1 MLFSLYCIN
10 CNLIVTFTCRLR
22 YNKVKYFEKGGLE
35 MEATYVNIS
44 ELRLGKVVAEDI
56 FANTQYPILLRNTK
70 ITHNHLHVFKAFNIP
85 KVLVFKDLQD
95 PVAIEDTG
103 SEVIVDVPV
112 PVPTITPF
120 ERHYEE
126 AIAYLKKEFFNWQ
139 AGARIDMIKIR
150 ATMIPLIEIVLE
162 NRSYIFDLNSYSNA
176 KDYLYH
182 HCIATGLISG
192 TLAQKLGYE
201 RGIAIQMALAGML
214 ADCGMAKVPN
224 RVRDKKTTLT
234 KEEFAEIRRHP
245 EYSYQLVKDSPALK
259 NEMKIAIYQ
268 HHERLDGSGYPQG
281 LSAVT
286 IPIFSQIIAVA
297 DVFHA
302 MTSERLYRSKQS
314 SFKVIEMIKE
324 EEFGKF
330 DIKVVQALID
340 IGADL
345 PIGTKVE
352 LSNLE
357 HAEVMFINR
366 YSPTRPLIKLLSTGE
381 VVDLSK
387 IRNFHISRVITKS

>member
-1 MLFSLYCIN
+1 
-10 CNLIVTFTCRLR
+10 
-22 YNKVKYFEKGGLE
+22 

-44 ELRLGKVVAEDI
+44 ELRIGKVVAEDI
-56 FANTQYPILLRNTK
+56 FANTRYPILSKNTK
-70 ITHNHLHVFKAFNIP
+70 INHEHLHIFKAFNIL
-85 KVLVFKDLQD
+85 KVLVFKDLEE
-95 PVAIEDTG
+95 PLATESAGT
-103 SEVIVDVPV
+103 EVMLDIPLS
-112 PVPTITPF
+112 TITPF

-126 AIAYLKKEFFNWQ
+126 AVAYLKKEFPNWQ
-139 AGARIDMIKIR
+139 AGARLDMTKIR
-150 ATMIPLIEIVLE
+150 GVMIPLIEALLE

-176 KDYLYH
+176 RDYLYH

-192 TLAQKLGYE
+192 VLAQKLGYE
-201 RGIAIQMALAGML
+201 RGVAIQMSLAGML

-224 RVRDKKTTLT
+224 RVRNKKTVLT

-245 EYSYQLVKDSPALK
+245 EYSYQFVKDSPALK
-259 NEMKIAIYQ
+259 SEMKVAIYQ
-268 HHERLDGSGYPQG
+268 HHERLDGSGYPKG
-281 LSAVT
+281 SKSGT
-286 IPIFSQIIAVA
+286 ISIFSQIIAVA

-340 IGADL
+340 IVADL
-345 PIGTKVE
+345 PIGTKIE

-366 YSPTRPLIKLLSTGE
+366 YSPTRPLIKLMSTGE
-381 VVDLSK
+381 VIDLSK
-387 IRNFHISRVITKS
+387 VRNFYISRVITK

>member
-1 MLFSLYCIN
+1 
-10 CNLIVTFTCRLR
+10 
-22 YNKVKYFEKGGLE
+22 

-56 FANTQYPILLRNTK
+56 FANTKYPILLKNTK

-85 KVLVFKDLQD
+85 RVLVFKDLED
-95 PVAIEDTG
+95 PIATKDSG
-103 SEVIVDVPV
+103 AEVIIDV

-126 AIAYLKKEFFNWQ
+126 AIAYLKREFLNWQ
-139 AGARIDMIKIR
+139 AGARIDMVKIR
-150 ATMIPLIEIVLE
+150 ATMIPLIDAVLE
-162 NRSYIFDLNSYSNA
+162 NRSYVFDLNSYSNA

-182 HCIATGLISG
+182 HCVATGLISG
-192 TLAQKLGYE
+192 ILAQKLGYE
-201 RGIAIQMALAGML
+201 RGIAIQMALAGTL

-224 RVRDKKTTLT
+224 RIRDKKTTLT
-234 KEEFAEIRRHP
+234 KQEFTEIRRHP
-245 EYSYQLVKDSPALK
+245 EYSYQFVKDSPALK

-281 LSAVT
+281 SSAVT
-286 IPIFSQIIAVA
+286 IPVFSQIIAVA

-340 IGADL
+340 IVADL

-366 YSPTRPLIKLLSTGE
+366 YSPTRPLIKLMSTGE
-381 VVDLSK
+381 IVDLSK
-387 IRNFHISRVITKS
+387 VRNFYISRVITKS